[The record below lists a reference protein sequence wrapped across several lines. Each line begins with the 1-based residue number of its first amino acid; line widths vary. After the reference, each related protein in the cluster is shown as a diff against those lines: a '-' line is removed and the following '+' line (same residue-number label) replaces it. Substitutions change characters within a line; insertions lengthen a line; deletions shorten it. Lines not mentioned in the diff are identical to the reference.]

1 MTDDL
6 ETRLRTQLSDVA
18 ASLTVDVSP
27 PLHQRNGTKHL
38 IAATIVVLTLALAG
52 GIAWS
57 RIDTNN
63 SHLANPAPSPTTR
76 PRSTTT
82 TMAPSPV
89 VANAARCPE
98 VEPTSSPST
107 LNARIRGLAGKLV
120 PITASNVRVCDYV
133 DPGRLAFSGLLTGS
147 AATTIENTANALR
160 LPPRLNISRCPG
172 SPPWLITFANESQQ
186 VTVASYCG
194 GVLSNGLFTIS
205 NSQKW
210 FNELDLSLTTRCYPN
225 FLCVATY
232 GTIRG
237 TLRLGGPTRLP
248 AGNCLT
254 GSVGIRRRCRSRLY

>member
-1 MTDDL
+1 
-6 ETRLRTQLSDVA
+6 
-18 ASLTVDVSP
+18 
-27 PLHQRNGTKHL
+27 
-38 IAATIVVLTLALAG
+38 
-52 GIAWS
+52 
-57 RIDTNN
+57 
-63 SHLANPAPSPTTR
+63 
-76 PRSTTT
+76 
-82 TMAPSPV
+82 
-89 VANAARCPE
+89 
-98 VEPTSSPST
+98 

-133 DPGRLAFSGLLTGS
+133 DTGRLAFSGLLTGS

-254 GSVGIRRRCRSRLY
+254 GSVGIRRRCRSRLYAPGPQIPGTVTITATTGRQWQATTTATQRFTIEVPPGIYRVTGTSPSFNGGKSICGPAGPLMILDGSGFSDLQVVCKKS